1 MSTFGTARLENGPDL
16 VRGRAQLFTFG
27 GEQVTVRASLDKLM
41 KLCRC
46 CMALFQ
52 RASSFVTGSARCH
65 GQLPIAHPAFAS
77 SRAWLADSCGMQK
90 HAGFILNSVAKQLHG
105 TRMPTT
111 RIHFGLC
118 ANVKVL
124 IAVSRRELSGDVTS
138 CASNPGAEI
147 RARRLGTRG

>member
-16 VRGRAQLFTFG
+16 VRGRAQLFTFE

-77 SRAWLADSCGMQK
+77 SRAWLADSCGMHK
-90 HAGFILNSVAKQLHG
+90 
-105 TRMPTT
+105 TC
-111 RIHFGLC
+111 RIH
-118 ANVKVL
+118 
-124 IAVSRRELSGDVTS
+124 IELSGEAVTWH
-138 CASNPGAEI
+138 AHGHNSNSFWAM
-147 RARRLGTRG
+147 RKC